1 MAFPFFFLFSF
12 SFCSSRIRIR
22 HWISPSLFTAFQAK
36 RKQKPL
42 RKKGIYWK
50 RCVVFPLR
58 ARATGCG
65 LHIGIWEKT
74 SCWEIYNRN
83 TSTRWRGSSPT
94 VHPHQ
99 IVMEIQTPSAFSP
112 LSLFHSSSSSSS
124 SIKLS
129 SPPYSRAYSFPEFSR
144 FFFEL
149 FLSRLFKN
157 LKVCVR
163 TSPWVHPG
171 DRQLY
176 ICVYKY
182 NRPGLHSHT
191 HKHLEDESL
200 FFSLLLL
207 SSPVYRQNAGSA
219 RQKFGVPSFLTDGL

>member
-1 MAFPFFFLFSF
+1 MSASYYWPVAYIGATSNESHGFSFLFSF
-12 SFCSSRIRIR
+12 SFCSSRIWIH

-74 SCWEIYNRN
+74 SWEIYNRN

-129 SPPYSRAYSFPEFSR
+129 SPPYSRAYSFSR
-144 FFFEL
+144 ILSL
-149 FLSRLFKN
+149 FLRVIS
-157 LKVCVR
+157 
-163 TSPWVHPG
+163 
-171 DRQLY
+171 
-176 ICVYKY
+176 
-182 NRPGLHSHT
+182 
-191 HKHLEDESL
+191 
-200 FFSLLLL
+200 L
-207 SSPVYRQNAGSA
+207 SS
-219 RQKFGVPSFLTDGL
+219 L